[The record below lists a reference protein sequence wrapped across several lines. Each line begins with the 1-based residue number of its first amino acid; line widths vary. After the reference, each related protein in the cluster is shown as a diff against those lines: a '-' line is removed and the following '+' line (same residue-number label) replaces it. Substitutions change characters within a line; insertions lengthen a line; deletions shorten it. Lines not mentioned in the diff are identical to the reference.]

1 MPVQRPLLWR
11 QSVEARPHLLGDG
24 GATVAKVTPEET
36 PQTSLPESGCNCG
49 EPAHFARDCRQP
61 KRPGAPSGKGTG
73 GRRGLNAMQEL
84 EQEPRGG

>member
-36 PQTSLPESGCNCG
+36 PQTSLPES
-49 EPAHFARDCRQP
+49 
-61 KRPGAPSGKGTG
+61 APIAASPPILPEIVDSLSALVHLL
-73 GRRGLNAMQEL
+73 GRGRAGDV
-84 EQEPRGG
+84 G